1 MGGTAVAATGVGGTG
16 VGGTG
21 VGGTGVAGT
30 GVGGTGVGGT
40 GVGGTGVG
48 GTGVGG
54 TRVGVGVG
62 VAAGA
67 AGVGVGNPKNTR
79 VKFSMNSPPLKVA
92 VVADRIPLR
101 KNSIS
106 PLTKVASAGLT
117 TSPLYE
123 SPLMRAGSE
132 AYEPIRAT
140 SSMPSGISAPAADRR
155 PE

>member
-1 MGGTAVAATGVGGTG
+1 MGGTG

-21 VGGTGVAGT
+21 VGGT

-54 TRVGVGVG
+54 TRVGVGV
-62 VAAGA
+62 AAGGT
-67 AGVGVGNPKNTR
+67 GVGVGNPKNTR
-79 VKFSMNSPPLKVA
+79 VKFSMNSPPVKAA
-92 VVADRIPLR
+92 VVADRIPPR

-106 PLTKVASAGLT
+106 RPTKLASAGLT

-123 SPLMRAGSE
+123 SPLTRAGSE